1 MAELGSI
8 ENLVAVR
15 RLLKS
20 SLQKSREIASEID
33 KTGSRF
39 EEMNRRLP
47 SLKAAIKTI
56 GQKCSLLAIRGH
68 IDHTVGPATSV
79 LKVFEVVHGIEGLLL
94 SDPSSDLFGYLSL
107 VKQLEGALRFLT
119 DNCGL
124 VIRWLEDVVQF
135 LEDNTIDDD
144 WYLLTVRKSLMIL
157 GELQAI
163 ENRSSLTGG
172 SLFGALEKLET
183 EFRHLLMEN
192 SFPMDFSLTSG
203 GNEASLS
210 AQPMPVAV
218 IQKLQAILERV
229 KANNRIEKCITIYVE
244 VRSSNAKATMQAL
257 DLNYLDIS
265 ISEFESVQSIE
276 DYIYQWGNHLEFA
289 VKHLFELEYR
299 LSNDVFQK
307 DGSEV
312 LTSCFADIAI
322 QSGIQGFIKF
332 ANTITKGKKDAIKL
346 LKLLDIFT
354 SLNKLRL
361 DFNRLFGGK
370 ACVEI
375 QTQMRDLIK
384 KVVDGACG
392 IFWELSVQ
400 VDLQRQCTPPSDGSV
415 SRLVSFVTDYCN
427 QLLEDDYRLILIH
440 VLEIHQVWNDE
451 KFEESLLSDEVFKIM
466 SAIEQN
472 LETWAKRY
480 ENTALSYLFM
490 MNNHWY
496 LFKYLQGTN
505 LGNLMGDSWLKC
517 HEQRTEYYAAVFLR
531 ESWGK
536 LPALLSEEGLILF
549 SGGTAITRDLVKKR
563 LKAFSEVFDD
573 IYKKQSNW
581 VVSDKSL
588 RLRTCQLVVQIIVPV
603 YRRFMQSYT
612 PLVKQGT
619 SPNKY
624 VKYSADNL
632 ENIISSLFQQKL
644 GQYGST
650 KYTQLIGE
658 IKNVVT
664 SHLSSTPAA
673 A

>member
-33 KTGSRF
+33 KTGPRF

-79 LKVFEVVHGIEGLLL
+79 LQVFEVVHGIEGLLL

-183 EFRHLLMEN
+183 EFKHLLMEN

-210 AQPMPVAV
+210 APPMPVPV
-218 IQKLQAILERV
+218 IQKLQAILERI

-307 DGSEV
+307 AGSEV
-312 LTSCFADIAI
+312 RTSCFADIAI
-322 QSGIQGFIKF
+322 QSGIHDFIKF
-332 ANTITKGKKDAIKL
+332 ANTVTKGKKDAIKL

-415 SRLVSFVTDYCN
+415 PRLVSFVTDYCN
-427 QLLEDDYRLILIH
+427 QLLEDDYRLILIQ

-451 KFEESLLSDEVFKIM
+451 KFEESLLSNEVFKIM

-505 LGNLMGDSWLKC
+505 LGNLMGDSWLRC

-563 LKAFSEVFDD
+563 LKAFSEAFDD

-644 GQYGST
+644 GQYGSA